1 MKYERLL
8 SIFRS
13 YVDAD
18 CNSAA
23 ETEYVYTAFSSA
35 GCTKEEIEE
44 LGFGFVIPEDEKA

>member
-18 CNSAA
+18 YNAVA
-23 ETEYVYTAFSSA
+23 ETEYVYTALSSA
-35 GCTKEEIEE
+35 GCTRDEIEE
-44 LGFGFVIPEDEKA
+44 LGFGFVIPEERA

>member
-18 CNSAA
+18 CNAAA
-23 ETEYVYTAFSSA
+23 ETDYVYTALTSA
-35 GCTKEEIEE
+35 GCADEEIEE
-44 LGFGFVIPEDEKA
+44 LGFGFVIPEERA